1 MYIVLGSTVTSDWEA
16 LTYLGPDEAT
26 DGPLHTV
33 PGDRLGAFIAD
44 VEAQQSAPVRWVW
57 ADARQIMPKLLAQ
70 GVSPQRCHD
79 LRLVQRILATAA
91 TRANNHLDYVPTLDL
106 LSEAEAPA
114 GTMPPAPTVP
124 GQDALFA
131 DDSLQPASETP
142 QAPGAQELATE
153 LTAQLTAIES
163 APYPAR
169 LRLLATAESTGGM
182 IAAEMKHYG
191 IPWNRVRHEELLRQ
205 ELGERPS
212 SYERPEKMQE
222 LAEEIQRLLQSPRLN
237 VDSPADMLK
246 AMHAAGMRVESTR
259 KWELTAWADDNP
271 RLKPQRRAIVDP
283 ILRYKKLSRLFTA
296 NGWNWLDAWVH
307 ENRFHPSYEVGGV
320 VTGRWGA
327 HGGGAMQIPK
337 DVRAAVQAEP
347 GMLLTVADASQLE
360 PRILAA
366 VSRDTKLAIAGRD
379 RDLYLGIAEIGARM
393 GSALTQRDHAK
404 VALLGAMYGATSG
417 ESGRLMPHLR
427 KLFPDAIAFT
437 ERAAAL
443 GERGGQVTT
452 FLGRTSPAPDEAWFA
467 RQRDQGTAAAERAA
481 VTARRSFG
489 RFTRN
494 FVVQGTAAEWALCWM
509 SLIRQ
514 QLRSTLVDGRPMS
527 SRLVYFLHDEIMIYG
542 PEHEAAACTQ
552 IVRRT
557 AQQAAELLFG
567 SVPVQFPVTVVSTD
581 NYAKAK

>member
-1 MYIVLGSTVTSDWEA
+1 MYIVLGSTATAGWEA
-16 LTYLGPDEAT
+16 LTYLGPDET
-26 DGPLHTV
+26 SDGSLRTI
-33 PGDRLGAFIAD
+33 PGARLGAFVAD

-57 ADARQIMPKLLAQ
+57 ADARQIMPELLAQ

-106 LSEAEAPA
+106 LSEVETPA

-153 LTAQLTAIES
+153 LTAQLTAIEA
-163 APYPAR
+163 APHPAR

-182 IAAEMKHYG
+182 IAAEMKYHG
-191 IPWNRVRHEELLRQ
+191 IPWNRARHEELLRQ
-205 ELGERPS
+205 ELGERPTG
-212 SYERPEKMQE
+212 YERPEKMQE

-271 RLKPQRRAIVDP
+271 RLKPQRREIVDP

-337 DVRAAVQAEP
+337 DVRSAVQAEP